1 MNTITFTGHVG
12 KVGEIKQVGETK
24 VLKFTV
30 ADSVQ
35 REYTDRNGKTVED
48 ITNWYNVEAWGHH
61 AAFCEK
67 ALSKGKKVAIIGEL
81 RLRQYEKDGVKGTSI
96 DIRASNV
103 DVMSPKEDNQQAA
116 KATVTQPTPVVNTP
130 KAASDD
136 DLPF

>member
-24 VLKFTV
+24 VLNFTV

-35 REYTDRNGKTVED
+35 REYTDRNGKTVEA

-67 ALSKGKKVAIIGEL
+67 ALSKGKKVAIIGAL

-103 DVMSPKEDNQQAA
+103 DVML
-116 KATVTQPTPVVNTP
+116 
-130 KAASDD
+130 AASASFSAAWAS
-136 DLPF
+136 PSA